1 MTFYLGYNKYKQTK
15 KKEASTAEYK
25 LTENDSTMRLSQFQA
40 NECYTTI
47 SSRLNNDN
55 S

>member
-15 KKEASTAEYK
+15 KKASTAEYK